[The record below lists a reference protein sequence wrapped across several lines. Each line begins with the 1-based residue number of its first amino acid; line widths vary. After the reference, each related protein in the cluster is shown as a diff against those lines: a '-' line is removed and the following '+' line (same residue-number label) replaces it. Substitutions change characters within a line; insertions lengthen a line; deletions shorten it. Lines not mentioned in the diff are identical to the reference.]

1 MDDHVRR
8 TGARFH
14 SEEFFLLEGCTGA
27 HTIDLIMLRERGR
40 HATEEEKAALYRRK
54 TEIFASLPPVS
65 VMPGAPEM
73 LATLRRFGIRRVLV
87 TGSGQNTLLGRIE
100 TDFPGIFLDGMRVTS
115 RDVSRGKP
123 HPEPYLR
130 GAAIAGVDPSRCLV
144 IENAPM
150 GVEAGVAAG
159 CFTVAV
165 TTGPIPEK
173 AMTEAGAHFVARSMP
188 EFARLLE
195 ESLS

>member
-1 MDDHVRR
+1 
-8 TGARFH
+8 
-14 SEEFFLLEGCTGA
+14 
-27 HTIDLIMLRERGR
+27 
-40 HATEEEKAALYRRK
+40 
-54 TEIFASLPPVS
+54 
-65 VMPGAPEM
+65 
-73 LATLRRFGIRRVLV
+73 
-87 TGSGQNTLLGRIE
+87 
-100 TDFPGIFLDGMRVTS
+100 MRVTS

-130 GAAIAGVDPSRCLV
+130 GAAIAGVDPGRCLV

-173 AMTEAGAHFVARSMP
+173 AMTDAGAHFVARSMP